1 VKGNTHSCPLAGP
14 LLVLHTAVLEVVLD
28 VVVVVVEVV
37 VVVVELDDPV
47 VVDVVV
53 VVVVVGVTG
62 DVVVVVVVVLV
73 VLVVVVVVVVV
84 VPVTGQE
91 DGQKPYWLSWNSP
104 AWSTLV
110 AHQAAALS
118 TAVQLV

>member
-1 VKGNTHSCPLAGP
+1 VKGKTHSWPLAGP

-28 VVVVVVEVV
+28 VLVVVEVVV

-53 VVVVVGVTG
+53 VVVVVGVTV
-62 DVVVVVVVVLV
+62 DVVVVVVVVV
-73 VLVVVVVVVVV
+73 EVVVVVV
-84 VPVTGQE
+84 VPVTGQ
-91 DGQKPYWLSWNSP
+91 DVGQKPYWFSWNSP

-118 TAVQLV
+118 TAVQVV